1 MISSFLLIIV
11 FQKDGTFI
19 FNLEDFIPKLC
30 LLAQEVG
37 EDERGF
43 RLRAVG
49 LQTLSSMVIALFY
62 LLFFVCYLSCFK

>member
-1 MISSFLLIIV
+1 M

-43 RLRAVG
+43 RLRAAG
-49 LQTLSSMVIALFY
+49 LQTLSSMVIAQ
-62 LLFFVCYLSCFK
+62 V